1 MKTYK
6 YHLVA
11 FLAFMLW
18 GFFSLALKPIAYVP
32 SFDVLF
38 FRILFSVFLITLFAI
53 IAKKET
59 VLQSIKKYKTLN
71 QVDKRKSLVLNITG
85 GILLGLN
92 WFLFIYVVNHVNVK
106 TASYAYLICPILTSL
121 LSFVILKERLNN
133 WQKIAIG
140 VCTIGSVLFYIS
152 SPNHLLFAIIVAL
165 SYALYLISQKKNTY
179 FDKFFSLII
188 QLYVIFILAIPYYIY
203 HGFYFPTNIEFYFYI
218 LCIAV
223 FFTVVPLYM
232 NLYAL
237 QGISASS
244 VGIMLYVNPLIT
256 FCVALFYFNEPINIL
271 QITSYFLILVSIF
284 IFNIKFF
291 TKNDQ

>member
-1 MKTYK
+1 M
-6 YHLVA
+6 
-11 FLAFMLW
+11 
-18 GFFSLALKPIAYVP
+18 
-32 SFDVLF
+32 
-38 FRILFSVFLITLFAI
+38 
-53 IAKKET
+53 
-59 VLQSIKKYKTLN
+59 
-71 QVDKRKSLVLNITG
+71 
-85 GILLGLN
+85 
-92 WFLFIYVVNHVNVK
+92 
-106 TASYAYLICPILTSL
+106 
-121 LSFVILKERLNN
+121 
-133 WQKIAIG
+133 
-140 VCTIGSVLFYIS
+140 
-152 SPNHLLFAIIVAL
+152 
-165 SYALYLISQKKNTY
+165 
-179 FDKFFSLII
+179 
-188 QLYVIFILAIPYYIY
+188 YVIFILAIPYYIY

-218 LCIAV
+218 LCIAI

>member
-1 MKTYK
+1 M
-6 YHLVA
+6 
-11 FLAFMLW
+11 
-18 GFFSLALKPIAYVP
+18 
-32 SFDVLF
+32 
-38 FRILFSVFLITLFAI
+38 
-53 IAKKET
+53 
-59 VLQSIKKYKTLN
+59 
-71 QVDKRKSLVLNITG
+71 
-85 GILLGLN
+85 
-92 WFLFIYVVNHVNVK
+92 
-106 TASYAYLICPILTSL
+106 
-121 LSFVILKERLNN
+121 
-133 WQKIAIG
+133 
-140 VCTIGSVLFYIS
+140 
-152 SPNHLLFAIIVAL
+152 
-165 SYALYLISQKKNTY
+165 
-179 FDKFFSLII
+179 
-188 QLYVIFILAIPYYIY
+188 Y
-203 HGFYFPTNIEFYFYI
+203 HGFYFPTNFEFYLYI